1 MNETLCAKYKKR
13 ETDAELKQ
21 DSQQVRRQAEPA
33 QEHLFVRFSAMPV
46 LDQFFRC
53 LQRQHNVDEVR
64 QHECKAER
72 AAHVARLVRDIH
84 GCSGKRE
91 GKQEKVEVA
100 HEAASFW
107 PNMSGRS
114 TAAQYGQRHQKS
126 RQR

>member
-21 DSQQVRRQAEPA
+21 DSQQVRRQAHPTHA
-33 QEHLFVRFSAMPV
+33 HLFVPFSPMPV
-46 LDQFFRC
+46 RDQFHRC

-64 QHECKAER
+64 QHQCKAER

-84 GCSGKRE
+84 GCRGKRE

-114 TAAQYGQRHQKS
+114 AAAMYIPHEARYM
-126 RQR
+126 